1 MRRRELIE
9 VHTPP
14 DKSFLK
20 RYNKNAERRS
30 EKSKNLDD
38 NLYPRNKDINKNGYT
53 DYDMDIKEKNQ
64 LKFYNE
70 IASRNVH
77 GKMDFPTLKEIER
90 ITKDESC
97 LDLFKQKEKEKSKD
111 LPKIL
116 DDLPLKRVERIT
128 YKSKEI
134 GNLRRALGVYCL
146 KNPFVYINREKGE
159 NFARNI
165 FEKRMRRRD
174 RSENTVTIDD
184 LYGTQISPRKNRSV
198 VHRTLN
204 DSWIRRHRLNNN
216 EDSVK
221 RNLDNHMKNN
231 SQITNNTNIQNTQT
245 NTNWSS
251 NSNNHKIYLNTG
263 ISLNSSMYEIRNNKV
278 SNSQRK
284 RRILNLFENPGKEN
298 ESKNMNDSEI
308 KRIKYKRKIDK
319 LEKDINKVSINSNY
333 VNNKKSLNYQIINP
347 KNKENIQ
354 DNQNQSMYLRYKKNA
369 NNSFKQRNKDIKYE
383 NESKNDSFCFR
394 HRNIRSNYDLKN
406 DKTVMPDK
414 DINNKNKVRKRFGG
428 QSQLE
433 LNIKKYEKKDEKNNV
448 TINYFNVT
456 IKKKL

>member
-1 MRRRELIE
+1 
-9 VHTPP
+9 
-14 DKSFLK
+14 
-20 RYNKNAERRS
+20 
-30 EKSKNLDD
+30 
-38 NLYPRNKDINKNGYT
+38 
-53 DYDMDIKEKNQ
+53 
-64 LKFYNE
+64 
-70 IASRNVH
+70 
-77 GKMDFPTLKEIER
+77 
-90 ITKDESC
+90 
-97 LDLFKQKEKEKSKD
+97 
-111 LPKIL
+111 
-116 DDLPLKRVERIT
+116 
-128 YKSKEI
+128 
-134 GNLRRALGVYCL
+134 
-146 KNPFVYINREKGE
+146 
-159 NFARNI
+159 
-165 FEKRMRRRD
+165 
-174 RSENTVTIDD
+174 
-184 LYGTQISPRKNRSV
+184 
-198 VHRTLN
+198 
-204 DSWIRRHRLNNN
+204 
-216 EDSVK
+216 
-221 RNLDNHMKNN
+221 MKNN

-354 DNQNQSMYLRYKKNA
+354 DNQNRSMYLRYKKNA

-383 NESKNDSFCFR
+383 NERKNDSFCFR

-406 DKTVMPDK
+406 DKTVMNDK
-414 DINNKNKVRKRFGG
+414 DINNQNNVRKRFGV

-456 IKKKL
+456 LKKKL

>member
-1 MRRRELIE
+1 
-9 VHTPP
+9 
-14 DKSFLK
+14 
-20 RYNKNAERRS
+20 
-30 EKSKNLDD
+30 
-38 NLYPRNKDINKNGYT
+38 
-53 DYDMDIKEKNQ
+53 
-64 LKFYNE
+64 
-70 IASRNVH
+70 
-77 GKMDFPTLKEIER
+77 MDFPTLKEIER

-97 LDLFKQKEKEKSKD
+97 LDLFKEKEKEKSKD

-347 KNKENIQ
+347 KNKENVQ